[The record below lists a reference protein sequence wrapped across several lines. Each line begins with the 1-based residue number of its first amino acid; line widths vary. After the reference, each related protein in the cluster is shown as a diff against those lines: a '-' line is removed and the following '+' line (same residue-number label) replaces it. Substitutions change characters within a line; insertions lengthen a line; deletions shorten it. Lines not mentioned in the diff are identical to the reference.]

1 MWTAAAALATTPT
14 LLPWR
19 GDGRCGDGVTAPDGT
34 QPAQCNPWDAV
45 GQTCCDPSVGVCVGS
60 TTCTAATC
68 KGCMDYKIRKAWRD
82 DDRCGPDLKGGDGRK
97 PALCHPLHTR
107 NLTCCSEEGWCGA
120 WPSYAH
126 CRCQDCVNHHATCA
140 CTLSTPCQDPSS
152 GRCYPR
158 TQSAEE
164 KDGSLIAEDP
174 AVGKDRRPELDPRR
188 SMRSVSIEDQFDKR
202 AAAAEASRMAAKEA
216 FAQRPIV
223 NGQRCAVG
231 LVDCPATFPAA
242 EQLISDS
249 FTSTGTASGS
259 LLTANSTSFSAS
271 ASNLTQGAAEEQRS
285 DSPLSPVPPLPPSP
299 PPPQS
304 TPPSPPPLPIR
315 LAGGDRPR
323 EGRLELLFNG
333 TWGSICSKGWSWT
346 AAHVACKSLGFGGVE
361 SVSESSAYGPGFG
374 PIWLSHVDCE
384 GHEPRLELCKYF
396 GLGESTIPPA
406 CSHQVDAGVQCSRQ
420 SLPVPQYTPLAEHAT
435 VRNAPRAVAQPRRR
449 QLCEEGSLC
458 GRGVGQH
465 VAGAEAPPSQPQP
478 LDLESALDAL
488 EVAIEG
494 LELRR
499 PLIDESHL
507 SRMTRLRLRLRRL
520 AGRPDEQSTG
530 ACVPASPAPSAATP
544 PEADPVRKADEVAAE
559 LGIPSHLAGRLS
571 SDMLKELRH
580 SGPPK
585 KPKSLAEDRAEFEA
599 RIRQDTFDP
608 LANDP
613 VEIALRNKRDQYVP
627 PGSRPAPLEA
637 TKPHERLRKPPI
649 QNLANRRP
657 PNWKDAYDARYEYTM
672 EQIRL
677 GLAPEGIE
685 RTLGPGPWDHDP
697 SFWGGKDDHDVVL
710 DHELDDDIVFDM

>member
-1 MWTAAAALATTPT
+1 M
-14 LLPWR
+14 
-19 GDGRCGDGVTAPDGT
+19 
-34 QPAQCNPWDAV
+34 
-45 GQTCCDPSVGVCVGS
+45 
-60 TTCTAATC
+60 
-68 KGCMDYKIRKAWRD
+68 
-82 DDRCGPDLKGGDGRK
+82 
-97 PALCHPLHTR
+97 
-107 NLTCCSEEGWCGA
+107 
-120 WPSYAH
+120 
-126 CRCQDCVNHHATCA
+126 
-140 CTLSTPCQDPSS
+140 
-152 GRCYPR
+152 
-158 TQSAEE
+158 
-164 KDGSLIAEDP
+164 
-174 AVGKDRRPELDPRR
+174 
-188 SMRSVSIEDQFDKR
+188 
-202 AAAAEASRMAAKEA
+202 
-216 FAQRPIV
+216 
-223 NGQRCAVG
+223 
-231 LVDCPATFPAA
+231 
-242 EQLISDS
+242 
-249 FTSTGTASGS
+249 
-259 LLTANSTSFSAS
+259 
-271 ASNLTQGAAEEQRS
+271 
-285 DSPLSPVPPLPPSP
+285 
-299 PPPQS
+299 
-304 TPPSPPPLPIR
+304 
-315 LAGGDRPR
+315 
-323 EGRLELLFNG
+323 
-333 TWGSICSKGWSWT
+333 
-346 AAHVACKSLGFGGVE
+346 
-361 SVSESSAYGPGFG
+361 
-374 PIWLSHVDCE
+374 
-384 GHEPRLELCKYF
+384 
-396 GLGESTIPPA
+396 
-406 CSHQVDAGVQCSRQ
+406 
-420 SLPVPQYTPLAEHAT
+420 
-435 VRNAPRAVAQPRRR
+435 
-449 QLCEEGSLC
+449 
-458 GRGVGQH
+458 GQH

-499 PLIDESHL
+499 PPIDESHL